1 MSSDVSPFR
10 LWSLEHIAVLVL
22 TFIIP
27 LILGWWSR
35 RDLEGQR
42 ARIVALVFVVVLVL
56 QLVLNL
62 VLVGLD
68 TKQRWA
74 DFMPLHLC
82 HFALFAC
89 VDACLTRRRLSYELA
104 YFWGLGG
111 TFQGLITP
119 GLAMGFPSVEFVLF
133 FLGHSGIVACVIF
146 LTVAFRL
153 RPQWMSIVR
162 AFAAILVYALIAGAL
177 NAAFDTND
185 GFLCAKPETSSLFDL
200 LGDWP
205 WFLVN
210 AAGLC
215 LILFVV
221 LYLPWA
227 IADQRSAKR
236 AAII

>member
-1 MSSDVSPFR
+1 MTPFE
-10 LWSLEHIAVLVL
+10 LWSPEHFAVLAL
-22 TFIIP
+22 TFSVP
-27 LILGWWSR
+27 VILGWWSR
-35 RDLEGQR
+35 RDPEGRR
-42 ARIVALVFVVVLVL
+42 ARFVAIGFAVVLIV

-68 TKQRWA
+68 TMERLA
-74 DFMPLHLC
+74 ELMPLHLC

-89 VDACLTRRRLSYELA
+89 VDACITRRQLSFDLA

-111 TFQGLITP
+111 TVQGLITP

-146 LTVAFRL
+146 LIVAFRM
-153 RPQWMSIVR
+153 RPRWLSVVR
-162 AFAAILVYALIAGAL
+162 AFAAILVYALVAGAF
-177 NAAFDTND
+177 NAAFDTNY
-185 GFLCAKPETSSLFDL
+185 GFLCAKPVTSTLFDL

-205 WFLVN
+205 WYIAS

-215 LILFVV
+215 LIVFTV

-227 IADQRSAKR
+227 IADRRSTRRLAQ
-236 AAII
+236 